1 MFQVLSWI
9 VESLI
14 IQAHPNGFCRSEVA
28 DPRPEGFDEW
38 NLRGKLLIV
47 FIRFGTAGLDQ
58 SNVHGCP
65 APLLVTARAFESTSR
80 TLVIARAAD
89 SASAF

>member
-9 VESLI
+9 VDSLT
-14 IQAHPNGFCRSEVA
+14 IQARPIGFCRLEVT
-28 DPRPEGFDEW
+28 DPGPEGFDDKA
-38 NLRGKLLIV
+38 LRGHLLMLL
-47 FIRFGTAGLDQ
+47 IRFGTAGLDQ
-58 SNVHGCP
+58 SDVHGCR

>member
-9 VESLI
+9 VDSLI
-14 IQAHPNGFCRSEVA
+14 IQAHPIGFCRLEVT
-28 DPRPEGFDEW
+28 DPGPEGFDDRA
-38 NLRGKLLIV
+38 LRGHLLMLL
-47 FIRFGTAGLDQ
+47 IRFGTAGLDQ
-58 SNVHGCP
+58 SDLHGCT
-65 APLLVTARAFESTSR
+65 ALLVTTRAFESTSR